1 MPTKITTPD
10 DPALAELCERLAALS
25 SELDLSGRW
34 PAEQL
39 RLCGEYGVFEWF
51 VGEEYGGQAWDP
63 LMSTRGYLAL
73 SAACLTTTF
82 ILTQRTGACR
92 RIDTSANESLKPE
105 LLPAL
110 ARGDSFATVGVSH
123 LTTSGRH
130 LKTPLLRAERTEDG
144 FVLNGMS
151 PWVTGGPHAEHIV
164 IGAQVVEREA
174 TCDEQI
180 LIVLPTDLPGVT
192 CPPHTQLVGLTASHT
207 GQVKLDNVIVDDRY
221 LLAGPVAKVMT
232 QGTGGTT
239 GGLQTSTLALGLSRA
254 ALDFIRGES
263 DKREE
268 LFTPSDALERDW
280 EQTRAALLSAI
291 EGAPTCSSEQLRTN
305 VNSLVL
311 RSTQAAL
318 AAAKGA
324 GYVAG
329 HPVGRWCREALFFL
343 VWSCPQPVVSANLC
357 ELAGISE

>member
-1 MPTKITTPD
+1 MPAKITTPE
-10 DPALAELCERLAALS
+10 DPALAKLCERLASLAN
-25 SELDLSGRW
+25 ELDLSGQW

-51 VGEEYGGQAWDP
+51 IGTEYGGQAWDQG
-63 LMSTRGYLAL
+63 MITRGYLAL

-92 RIDTSANESLKPE
+92 RVETSPNEALKAE

-110 ARGDSFATVGVSH
+110 ARGESFATVGVSH

-130 LKTPLLRAERTEDG
+130 LKRPLLRAQRVDDG
-144 FVLNGMS
+144 IVLDGLS
-151 PWVTGGPHAEHIV
+151 PWVTGGPHAESIV
-164 IGAQVVEREA
+164 LGAQIVEGEEA
-174 TCDEQI
+174 TEEQI
-180 LIVLPTDLPGVT
+180 LIVMPADLPGVS
-192 CPPHTQLVGLTASHT
+192 CPPHTQLVGLTSSHT
-207 GQVKLDNVIVDDRY
+207 GQVKLDKVMVDNRY
-221 LLAGPVAKVMT
+221 LLAGPMAEVMN

-254 ALDFIRGES
+254 ALDFIRGET
-263 DKREE
+263 DKRVE

-280 EQTRAALLSAI
+280 EQTHAALVAAF
-291 EGAPTCSSEQLRTN
+291 EGAPTCTNEQLRTG

-343 VWSCPQPVVSANLC
+343 VWSCPQPVMNANLC
-357 ELAGISE
+357 ELAGLGE